1 MIDSFMILFPSLIM
15 LCVGL
20 ILQVRRMQ
28 ALEQRL
34 NDLSSHMDMFVE
46 ASVNVARGVDQL
58 MYKQGP
64 EQSAPKGTASRRWIL
79 NEAQTRLAE
88 GQAIEKVIAPLGLS
102 RDEARLL
109 RLSNRANAPQHRVEA
124 VAASGG

>member
-1 MIDSFMILFPSLIM
+1 MIDSFLILFPSLIM

-64 EQSAPKGTASRRWIL
+64 EQSAPNGTASRRWIL

-88 GQAIEKVIAPLGLS
+88 GQAMEKVIAPLGLS

-109 RLSNRANAPQHRVEA
+109 RLSNRANARQHRVEA